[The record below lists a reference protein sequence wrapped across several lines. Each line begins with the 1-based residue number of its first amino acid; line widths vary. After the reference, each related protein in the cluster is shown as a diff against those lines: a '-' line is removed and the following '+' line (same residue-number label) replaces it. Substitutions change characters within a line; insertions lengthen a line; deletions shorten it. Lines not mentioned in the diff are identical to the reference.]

1 MIRATTEEER
11 YLTKFTNGT
20 GSGYADASA
29 AQGGTGTSFRPHE
42 LLEAALATSVNVT
55 LRMYAE
61 KHGFP
66 LDDVV
71 TEVKLDSSSADESIL
86 RYDIELLGT
95 DLTGEQRSELLE
107 VAKGC
112 SVRRILSKPIRFDS
126 ASERTAASASARSSA
141 AW

>member
-42 LLEAALATSVNVT
+42 LLEAALATCINVT

-61 KHGFP
+61 KHGVP

-71 TEVKLDSSSADESIL
+71 TEVKLDSSSPDESIF
-86 RYDIELLGT
+86 RYDIELLGRN
-95 DLTGEQRSELLE
+95 LTEEQRSKLLE
-107 VAKGC
+107 IARAC
-112 SVRRILSKPIRFDS
+112 SVRRTLSKPVRFDS
-126 ASERTAASASARSSA
+126 ASERAAASTSARSSS

>member
-20 GSGYADASA
+20 GSGFADASA

-42 LLEAALATSVNVT
+42 LLEAALATCINVT

-61 KHGFP
+61 KHGVP

-71 TEVKLDSSSADESIL
+71 TEVKLDSSSPDDSMF
-86 RYDIELLGT
+86 RYEIEMSGRGLT
-95 DLTGEQRSELLE
+95 DDQRSKLLE
-107 VAKGC
+107 VASRC
-112 SVRRILSKPIRFDS
+112 SVRRTLSKPIRFDS
-126 ASERTAASASARSSA
+126 ATDRAAAGASARSSS

>member
-61 KHGFP
+61 KNGVP

-71 TEVKLDSSSADESIL
+71 TEVKLDSSSPDESTL
-86 RYDIELLGT
+86 RYDIELLGRN
-95 DLTGEQRSELLE
+95 LTEEQRSELLE
-107 VAKGC
+107 VARGC
-112 SVRRILSKPIRFDS
+112 SIRRTLSKPIRFDS
-126 ASERTAASASARSSA
+126 ASERAAAASARSSA

>member
-20 GSGYADASA
+20 GSGFADASA

-42 LLEAALATSVNVT
+42 LLEAALATCINVT

-61 KHGFP
+61 KYGIP
-66 LDDVV
+66 LEDVT
-71 TEVKLDSSSADESIL
+71 TEVKLDQSSMDESVFQ
-86 RYDIELLGT
+86 YDIELHGSN
-95 DLTGEQRSELLE
+95 LTAEEKTKLLD

-112 SVRRILSKPIRFDS
+112 SVRRVLSRNIRFDATS
-126 ASERTAASASARSSA
+126 DHTPTAAATARANS
-141 AW
+141 W

>member
-42 LLEAALATSVNVT
+42 LLEAALATCINVT

-61 KHGFP
+61 KHGVP
-66 LDDVV
+66 LDDVL
-71 TEVKLDSSSADESIL
+71 TEVKLDSSSPDETVF
-86 RYDIELLGT
+86 RYDVELLGRN
-95 DLTGEQRSELLE
+95 LTPEQRSKLLE
-107 VAKGC
+107 IARAC
-112 SVRRILSKPIRFDS
+112 SVRRTLAKPIRFDS
-126 ASERTAASASARSSA
+126 VSDRAAAGAAARSSS